1 MKNYYIA
8 LKKLSQR
15 FPPAILA
22 HEGELFD
29 ASHLSPSK
37 RNLLVGIKAMR
48 LATKEEVESMRPSPN
63 PVGQDQPIQ
72 E

>member
-15 FPPAILA
+15 FPPEILA
-22 HEGELFD
+22 HEGQLFD
-29 ASHLSPSK
+29 ASHLSPSR
-37 RNLLVGIKAMR
+37 RNLLVEIKAMR
-48 LATKEEVESMRPSPN
+48 LATKEEVETMRPSPN
-63 PVGQDQPIQ
+63 AVGHNQPIQ